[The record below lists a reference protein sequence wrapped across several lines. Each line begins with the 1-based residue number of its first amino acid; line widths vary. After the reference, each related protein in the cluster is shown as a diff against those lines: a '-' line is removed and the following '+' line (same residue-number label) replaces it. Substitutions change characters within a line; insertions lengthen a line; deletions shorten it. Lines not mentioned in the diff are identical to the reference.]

1 MQARTTFEKIT
12 ELGPLVLIAIGIA
25 LDWLRVPLGDLMVIL
40 GFLLYGVFGAIFSIR
55 RKYYQG
61 VSIRF
66 FKLVNDIAIVL
77 LTISFFYGQ
86 SPMMYLLLLIL
97 LDRLILLPRVV
108 ERLKGERL
116 KGEMVE
122 WMKGKDR

>member
-25 LDWLRVPLGDLMVIL
+25 LDWLRVPFGDLMVIL
-40 GFLLYGVFGAIFSIR
+40 GFFLYGVFGAIFSIR

-108 ERLKGERL
+108 R
-116 KGEMVE
+116 
-122 WMKGKDR
+122 D